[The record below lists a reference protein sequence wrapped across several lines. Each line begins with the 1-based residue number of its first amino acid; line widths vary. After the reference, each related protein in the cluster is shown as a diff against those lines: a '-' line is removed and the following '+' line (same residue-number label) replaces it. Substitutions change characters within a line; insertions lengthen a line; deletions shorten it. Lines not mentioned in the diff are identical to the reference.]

1 MPNRKKILYVAAG
14 LSAITLG
21 LALLKSSK
29 SAAAAKNRRRETP
42 TSIALIGDSQTARH
56 LGTAFEQIFG
66 DYETIS
72 YFGQPGATH
81 ENYLDMRRPHLSEK
95 IEGLTC
101 ADVVY
106 IQLGDNGISS
116 NEAHIKEFV
125 SKIKAECPKA
135 RILGW
140 ADEGCIANHKHRRV
154 CQHRRP

>member
-42 TSIALIGDSQTARH
+42 TSIALILNSRH

-72 YFGQPGATH
+72 YWPGATH
-81 ENYLDMRRPHLSEK
+81 IVP
-95 IEGLTC
+95 
-101 ADVVY
+101 
-106 IQLGDNGISS
+106 
-116 NEAHIKEFV
+116 
-125 SKIKAECPKA
+125 
-135 RILGW
+135 
-140 ADEGCIANHKHRRV
+140 
-154 CQHRRP
+154 